1 MGLGSLLKAF
11 KRQRPDAA
19 TIERVK
25 GWTRAALHPGEGTV
39 AVNEIVCADPACPGY
54 ETVVLIMAPG
64 QKTRAVKVQKPV
76 EEVTEQDIRDA
87 LV

>member
-1 MGLGSLLKAF
+1 LALAALLKAF
-11 KRQRPDAA
+11 KRHRPDGA
-19 TIERVK
+19 TVERVK
-25 GWTRAALHPGEGTV
+25 GWTRAALSLGDG
-39 AVNEIVCADPACPGY
+39 ALLVNEIVCADPACPGF

-64 QKTRAVKVQKPV
+64 QKTRALKVRKAL

>member
-1 MGLGSLLKAF
+1 MGLGNILRSF
-11 KRQRPDAA
+11 KRRRPDEDAM
-19 TIERVK
+19 ERIK
-25 GWTRAALHPGEGTV
+25 GWTRAALSLGEGAL

-64 QKTRAVKVQKPV
+64 QRTRAVKVPKPLA
-76 EEVTEQDIRDA
+76 EVTEQDIRDA